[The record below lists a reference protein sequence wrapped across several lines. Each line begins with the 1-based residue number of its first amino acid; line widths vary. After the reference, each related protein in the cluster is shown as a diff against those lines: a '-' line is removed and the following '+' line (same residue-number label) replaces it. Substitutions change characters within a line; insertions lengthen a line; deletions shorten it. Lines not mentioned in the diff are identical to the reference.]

1 VAAPIARRAVPR
13 KRPRAAT
20 AAAIPALAL
29 LASALA
35 ARAQEATLTGPDTEI
50 VDLTHPFGE
59 STIYWPTAEPFAL
72 EVVSEG
78 ETAAGWYAA
87 KSFCAAEHGGTHLD
101 APIHFAEG
109 ARTSAE
115 IPLEDLIGEAVVID
129 VTAAA
134 AADRDLEIGVGILDA
149 WESANGRVPAGAI
162 VLLRTGWGER
172 WPDPARYLGTA
183 ARGQDAVADL
193 HFPGLAEEGAARL
206 VERGVRAVGIDTA
219 SIDRGQSTEFRA
231 HRVLAAAN
239 VPIFE
244 NVANLDRVVVQ
255 GATIVALPMKIAGG
269 TGGPLR
275 IVALQ
280 PLFLPGAAGE

>member
-1 VAAPIARRAVPR
+1 MRPRFAVPS
-13 KRPRAAT
+13 AALCAFLT
-20 AAAIPALAL
+20 SAAAAYG
-29 LASALA
+29 
-35 ARAQEATLTGPDTEI
+35 QEVAVPGPDTEI

-78 ETAAGWYAA
+78 QTAAGWYAA

-115 IPLEDLIGEAVVID
+115 IPLEDLIGDAVVID
-129 VTAAA
+129 VAAAA
-134 AADRDLEIGVGILDA
+134 AADPDLEIGVEALGA
-149 WESANGRVPAGAI
+149 WESANGAIPARAI

-172 WPDPARYLGTA
+172 WPDAERYLGTA

-193 HFPGLAEEGAARL
+193 HFPGLSEEGAARL

-244 NVANLDRVVVQ
+244 NVANLDHVIVR
-255 GATIVALPMKIAGG
+255 GATIVALPMKIEGG

-280 PLFLPGAAGE
+280 PRILPGAPGE